1 MRPSNL
7 QVDELKFILDNIR
20 TPSHLDDHPWTKSL
34 AVQEQVL
41 KDPSLGEKSPGYKLI
56 VVLSRL
62 FQKMMPSAPP
72 RRGKRLDTR
81 WCQFGMLAAQ
91 YFAPFLF
98 GSIFPVSLRDAWGRI
113 DQAIPYFVFGK
124 PGYDLPASE
133 VARYCL
139 FGDDAEPAPVSTL
152 SDWHIMGLQRLVD
165 LFLEN
170 ERHLSQKLSQTSP
183 VLQSSGMEI
192 HSAQDKEIAP
202 ASAFS
207 DHAGSLKIHKSRSK
221 LKKILIGGTASILLV
236 GMILLSAKAWRIYR
250 EVRMFQGDLDQIIGL
265 ISTTPDI
272 ASFGQ
277 AEPLLSNSR
286 QHLALLK
293 SDVGPILWAGK
304 YLAWVP
310 RYGGDLTQAGTL
322 LDFAS
327 GLLATADET
336 ARGIAPLWQKV
347 QVQDQQPKLSEIVE
361 LLVAAQPCLSAANAA
376 LNDASAARSK
386 LDTGRL
392 SAGIRSIITN
402 KVDPNLPLLQ
412 DGLALATAFPRL
424 AGASTSGPQTY
435 LLLMQNED
443 ELRATG
449 GFLTDVGTLVI
460 KDGEIISYDFE
471 NSYDL
476 DDLSKS
482 YPPAPWQLERY
493 MDAHMLLLRDSNW
506 SPDFP
511 TSAAL
516 AEYLFAY
523 KSFHTSDGM
532 IAIDQHAVQ
541 MLLKIIGPVTIDTV
555 SYPITSEN
563 VIEYMRTA
571 KFDSGNGPYDPTQRK
586 DFIGELGGAIL
597 MKLKSAQ
604 NISLEALSKTLID
617 TLNQK
622 HILLQLDDPVMT
634 TVLSERGWD
643 GAVRPGKGDY
653 LMVVD
658 SNIGFT
664 KSNAVVD
671 SQVDYWVDLSNLANP
686 VAELKLI
693 YTNHASGN
701 VPCTSIGVRLPSD
714 AEGTLSY
721 QQQIDRCYWDY
732 LRVYSPSGTQLLAVI
747 PHAVQGEWMLDGQGV
762 PARVDIL
769 DEGIVGVQSF
779 GTLFVVPIGKT
790 LETSFRFLLPSGI
803 VQGDGRNK
811 RVYQLHVQK
820 QPGTQANPVN
830 ICVKLPAGSSLLNSS
845 PAGELK
851 TGMWCLDKAL
861 LTDLNLTL
869 AFSIPSS
876 YVSTSVTYA
885 TVTSAP
891 TEARRIVTLTPAI
904 TSTVA
909 AIHALETP
917 FGVDYQ
923 FVIHRVKKGESLA
936 LLSSRYGTTEDAI
949 KAVNYQL
956 PNPLTVNFMIVIPVD
971 IVDVQGLPSFEVY
984 KVSKSISLG
993 DLAKQLQID
1002 QKVLAYYNGMAEA
1015 RVLKAGE
1022 WILIPHLTGTTP

>member
-1 MRPSNL
+1 MKPSNL
-7 QVDELKFILDNIR
+7 QVDELKLILDNIR

-34 AVQEQVL
+34 AVLEEVL
-41 KDPSLGEKSPGYKLI
+41 KDPSLGKKSPGYKLI
-56 VVLSRL
+56 VVLSHL
-62 FQKMMPSAPP
+62 FCKMMPSTPP

-98 GSIFPVSLRDAWGRI
+98 GTMFPVSLRDAWGRI

-124 PGYDLPASE
+124 PGYDLPGSE

-139 FGDDAEPAPVSTL
+139 FNDDTEPAPVSTL
-152 SDWHIMGLQRLVD
+152 SDWHIMGLQRLTD

-170 ERHLSQKLSQTSP
+170 EQQLSQRLSQTSP
-183 VLQSSGMEI
+183 VLHSPGMKI
-192 HSAQDKEIAP
+192 HSAQDKENAP
-202 ASAFS
+202 ASALS
-207 DHAGSLKIHKSRSK
+207 DHAGSLKVQKKRSK
-221 LKKILIGGTASILLV
+221 LKKILIGGTAAILLI
-236 GMILLSAKAWRIYR
+236 GIILLSTKAWRIYR
-250 EVRMFQGDLDQIIGL
+250 EAKTFQSDLDQINGL
-265 ISTTPDI
+265 ISATPDI

-293 SDVGPILWAGK
+293 SDVGPILWMGK

-310 RYGGDLTQAGTL
+310 RYGGDLTQAETL
-322 LDFAS
+322 MDMAS

-336 ARGIAPLWQKV
+336 AQGIAPLWQKV
-347 QVQDQQPKLSEIVE
+347 QAQDQQPKLSEIVE
-361 LLVAAQPCLSAANAA
+361 LLVAAQPRFAAANAA

-386 LDTGRL
+386 LDMGRL
-392 SAGIRSIITN
+392 SAGIRNIITN

-412 DGLALATAFPRL
+412 DGLALATAFPKL

-449 GFLTDVGTLVI
+449 GFLTEVGTMVI

-471 NSYDL
+471 NSYNL

-482 YPPAPWQLERY
+482 YPPAPWQLEHY

-523 KSFHTSDGM
+523 KSFHTSDGI
-532 IAIDQHAVQ
+532 IAIDQQAVQ
-541 MLLKIIGPVTIDTV
+541 MLLKVIGPIKIDTV

-571 KFDSGNGPYDPTQRK
+571 KFDSGNQPYDPTQRK

-597 MKLKSAQ
+597 VKLKSGQ
-604 NISLEALSKTLID
+604 NISLEELSKTLID
-617 TLNQK
+617 VLNQK
-622 HILLQLDDPVMT
+622 HILLQLDDPEMT
-634 TVLSERGWD
+634 NVLSERGWD

-671 SQVDYWVDLSNLANP
+671 SQVNYWVDLTNLSNP

-693 YTNHASGN
+693 YANHASEN
-701 VPCTSIGVRLPSD
+701 VPCTSIQVRLPSD

-721 QQQIDRCYWDY
+721 QQQINRCYWDY
-732 LRVYSPSGTQLLAVI
+732 LRVYSLAGTQLLDAT
-747 PHAVQGEWMLDGQGV
+747 PHAVQGDWMLDGQGV
-762 PARVDIL
+762 PARIDIL
-769 DEGIVGVQSF
+769 DEGITGVQSF
-779 GTLFVVPIGKT
+779 GTLFVVPIGET
-790 LETSFRFLLPSGI
+790 LETSFRLLLPSGI
-803 VQGDGRNK
+803 IQVDGPNE

-830 ICVKLPAGSSLLNSS
+830 ICVKLPDGSILSNSS

-851 TGMWCLDKAL
+851 AGTWCLDKTL
-861 LTDLNLTL
+861 LTDLNVTL

-876 YVSTSVTYA
+876 YVSTEKIYA
-885 TVTSAP
+885 TATPAP
-891 TEARRIVTLTPAI
+891 TETRLIATLTPTI

-917 FGVDYQ
+917 FGVDFK

-936 LLSSRYGTTEDAI
+936 LLSSHYGTTEDAI
-949 KAVNYQL
+949 KAVNFQL
-956 PNPLTVNFMIVIPVD
+956 PAPLTVNFMIVIPVD
-971 IVDVQGLPSFEVY
+971 LVDVQGLPSFEAY
-984 KVSKSISLG
+984 KVSTNISLV

-1002 QKVLAYYNGMAEA
+1002 QKVLAYYNGMDEA
-1015 RVLKAGE
+1015 RLLKAGE
-1022 WILIPHLTGTTP
+1022 WVLIPHITVATP